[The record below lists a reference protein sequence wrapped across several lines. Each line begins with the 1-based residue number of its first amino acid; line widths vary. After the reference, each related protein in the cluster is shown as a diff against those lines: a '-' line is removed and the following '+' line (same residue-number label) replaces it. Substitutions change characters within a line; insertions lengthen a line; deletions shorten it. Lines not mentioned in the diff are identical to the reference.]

1 MEKENGKLKQ
11 IQGMER
17 ELELELELN
26 DLKAVVRTMRQAQKV
41 CMAWDNAMA
50 SGYELTEEEWDD
62 YGRSQATRELF
73 EKEVDEYLKEE

>member
-1 MEKENGKLKQ
+1 MK
-11 IQGMER
+11 
-17 ELELELELN
+17 ELELQLELN
-26 DLKAVVRTMRQAQKV
+26 DLKAAVRTMRHAQKE